1 MPLSGLA
8 LKWKPAEPV
17 FIHLLT
23 RITTMVTDPI
33 RQFQAAVH
41 LLPQK
46 LSSLSRHCKGSVVQ
60 ISAQVAQGIA
70 DATPVIWREI
80 GDVVGHLFKLS
91 LTAGHG
97 SGVLRVASASRSAA
111 CAALLIPP
119 HADHVHPAPPGKRAA
134 DRCG

>member
-1 MPLSGLA
+1 
-8 LKWKPAEPV
+8 
-17 FIHLLT
+17 
-23 RITTMVTDPI
+23 MVTDPI

-46 LSSLSRHCKGSVVQ
+46 LSSLGRHCKGSVVQ

-80 GDVVGHLFKLS
+80 GGVVVHLFKLS

-97 SGVLRVASASRSAA
+97 SGVIRVASASRPVTARKDDASAA
-111 CAALLIPP
+111 VQAAIVNVAGVESIAAGGGLIQTTS
-119 HADHVHPAPPGKRAA
+119 G
-134 DRCG
+134 